1 MDTTLLVILIFLA
14 AVNTLSFFAMA
25 IDKNRSRRGKERI
38 SEGALLFWAVFFGG
52 IGIYLGMFT
61 LRHKTKKWYFYFG
74 IPLIVVQNLCFLF
87 LLYKF
92 MGEINLF

>member
-1 MDTTLLVILIFLA
+1 MDTTLWAILIFLTV
-14 AVNTLSFFAMA
+14 VNTLSFSAMA

-74 IPLIVVQNLCFLF
+74 IPLMVVQNLCFLF

-92 MGEINLF
+92 IEGINF